1 MKVTLDTNIL
11 ISGTFWTGDSFKI
24 LNLIDTN
31 KIKCVLS
38 EEILKEYNKV
48 INSEEIIDK
57 VENKKLI
64 TLKIIE
70 KVISNSIIIEP
81 KIKINISEDPDDNK
95 VLECAIE
102 GSVDYIITNDAH
114 LLKIKEYKGI
124 KIINSAKF
132 IKILR

>member
-70 KVISNSIIIEP
+70 KVISNSIIIDP
-81 KIKINISEDPDDNK
+81 KIKVNISEDPDDNK

-102 GSVDYIITNDAH
+102 GSC
-114 LLKIKEYKGI
+114 
-124 KIINSAKF
+124 
-132 IKILR
+132 